1 LQSKHSLM
9 EYDNDR
15 AVKGIYKTEMY
26 CWIFFVLLNP
36 VVNGLGIFPH
46 QQTAWIA
53 LVLVS
58 VFISPLYIFYSRVI
72 IPRFLYKEKH
82 LLFGLLT
89 ILLFLIAITMV
100 FLLNGI
106 MLFFVHGVGQYYF
119 AFSTG
124 NLAREGS
131 WVFINSFLALSIAY
145 LRKNLN
151 EEDTIEELQKD
162 NTFYKLRYF
171 RTQLNPH
178 FLFNTLNSIYS
189 LSLNKNEKTPDVVIR
204 LSDIMRFLIYECNE
218 EKIPL
223 EKEIE
228 FIRNYIEIE
237 KIRYDADIKFNI
249 EGSTEGIMIEPF
261 LFISFIENGFKHAID
276 NSFAKPF
283 IYITLKVSKE
293 QIVLN
298 VINNTSLELETQA
311 KKIQGKGLVNS
322 KSVLELLYPDAYSLD
337 IIQTEIKDRKESKSR
352 FRNAKERLQQLYP
365 DAHTLDVIL
374 SNNTFTV
381 SLILLT
387 GLLDK
392 VYHYRR

>member
-1 LQSKHSLM
+1 
-9 EYDNDR
+9 
-15 AVKGIYKTEMY
+15 
-26 CWIFFVLLNP
+26 
-36 VVNGLGIFPH
+36 
-46 QQTAWIA
+46 
-53 LVLVS
+53 
-58 VFISPLYIFYSRVI
+58 
-72 IPRFLYKEKH
+72 
-82 LLFGLLT
+82 
-89 ILLFLIAITMV
+89 
-100 FLLNGI
+100 
-106 MLFFVHGVGQYYF
+106 MLFFIQGVGQYYF
-119 AFSTG
+119 AFSTVS
-124 NLAREGS
+124 LAREGS
-131 WVFINSFLALSIAY
+131 WLFINTFLAVSIAF

-151 EEDTIEELQKD
+151 EEETVEELRKD
-162 NTFYKLRYF
+162 NNFYKLRYF
-171 RTQLNPH
+171 RAQLNPH

-189 LSLNKNEKTPDVVIR
+189 LSLTQNDKTPDVVIR

-237 KIRYDADIKFNI
+237 KIRYDADIKFTV
-249 EGSTEGIMIEPF
+249 EGITEGVMIEPF

-283 IYITLKVSKE
+283 IYITLKVSQD

-311 KKIQGKGLVNS
+311 KKVQGKGLVNS

-337 IIQTEIKDRKESKSR
+337 IIQTEVKDRKESKSR
-352 FRNAKERLQQLYP
+352 FKNAKDRLQQLYP

>member
-1 LQSKHSLM
+1 M
-9 EYDNDR
+9 
-15 AVKGIYKTEMY
+15 I
-26 CWIFFVLLNP
+26 
-36 VVNGLGIFPH
+36 
-46 QQTAWIA
+46 
-53 LVLVS
+53 
-58 VFISPLYIFYSRVI
+58 YSRVI
-72 IPRFLYKEKH
+72 VPKFLYTGKH
-82 LLFGLLT
+82 FLFGLLT
-89 ILLFLIAITMV
+89 ILFFLVAISLV

-106 MLFFVHGVGQYYF
+106 MLFFVQGVGQYYF
-119 AFSTG
+119 AFSTV

-131 WVFINSFLALSIAY
+131 WVFINTFLAVSIAF
-145 LRKNLN
+145 LRRNLN
-151 EEDTIEELQKD
+151 EEETIEELQKD

-189 LSLNKNEKTPDVVIR
+189 LSLAKNEKTPEVVIR

-237 KIRYDADIKFNI
+237 KIRYDADIKFTI
-249 EGSTEGIMIEPF
+249 EGTTEGIMIEPF

-352 FRNAKERLQQLYP
+352 FKNAKERLQQLYP

-392 VYHYRR
+392 MYHYRR

>member
-1 LQSKHSLM
+1 M

-15 AVKGIYKTEMY
+15 IVKGIYKTELY
-26 CWIFFVLLNP
+26 CWVLFVIINP
-36 VVNGLGIFPH
+36 LVNSLGIFPYNKI
-46 QQTAWIA
+46 AWI
-53 LVLVS
+53 LLLIVS
-58 VFISPLYIFYSRVI
+58 LLISPLYILYSRI
-72 IPRFLYKEKH
+72 IVPKFLFTRKYIH
-82 LLFGLLT
+82 FAALSLLSSLL
-89 ILLFLIAITMV
+89 ILSLV
-100 FLLNGI
+100 FLLNQV
-106 MLFFVHGVGQYYF
+106 MQSFVHEGQNYF
-119 AFSTG
+119 SYSKI
-124 NLAREGS
+124 NLARECS
-131 WVFINSFLALSIAY
+131 WIIINTFLAISIAW

-151 EEDTIEELQKD
+151 EEETIEELQKD
-162 NTFYKLRYF
+162 NTFYKLRYY

-189 LSLNKNEKTPDVVIR
+189 LSLSKNDKTSEVVIR

-218 EKIPL
+218 DKIPL

-237 KIRYDADIKFNI
+237 KIRYDADIKFTI
-249 EGSTEGIMIEPF
+249 EGTTEGVMIEPF

-283 IYITLKVSKE
+283 IYITLKVSPN

-298 VINNTSLELETQA
+298 VINNTSLELESQA

-322 KSVLELLYPDAYSLD
+322 KSVLELLYPDAYELD

-352 FRNAKERLQQLYP
+352 LKNAKERLQQLYP
-365 DAHTLDVIL
+365 DTHTLDVIL

-381 SLILLT
+381 SLILIT

-392 VYHYRR
+392 MYHYRR